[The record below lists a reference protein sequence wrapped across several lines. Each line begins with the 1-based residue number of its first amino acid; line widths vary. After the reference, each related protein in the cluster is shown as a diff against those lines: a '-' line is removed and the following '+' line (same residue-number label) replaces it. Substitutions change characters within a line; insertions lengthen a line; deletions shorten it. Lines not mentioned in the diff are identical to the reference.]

1 VLSAIDYAPGNSI
14 QARIRQVSERTFTD
28 EYTRFSYTFT
38 HRTISTWF
46 YRFKKHGVTVLDN
59 LTRADK
65 NTSR

>member
-1 VLSAIDYAPGNSI
+1 V
-14 QARIRQVSERTFTD
+14 ARYSTFTD